1 MATEQGETS
10 IEYIHHHLTN
20 LTFGQYADGGWG
32 FAHNVEQIREMGLG
46 MIFSLPPL
54 GIFLGIYFG
63 TGNLIVGAILGFSV
77 HFVTLAFSARIS
89 KFLTLILS

>member
-1 MATEQGETS
+1 MIRFPKKKQDISTETVINTIWVSAFMA
-10 IEYIHHHLTN
+10 
-20 LTFGQYADGGWG
+20 
-32 FAHNVEQIREMGLG
+32 

-63 TGNLIVGAILGFSV
+63 TENLIAGAVLGFSV

>member
-1 MATEQGETS
+1 MIRFPKKKQDISTETVINTIWVSAFMA
-10 IEYIHHHLTN
+10 
-20 LTFGQYADGGWG
+20 
-32 FAHNVEQIREMGLG
+32 

-63 TGNLIVGAILGFSV
+63 TGNLIVGAVLGFSV